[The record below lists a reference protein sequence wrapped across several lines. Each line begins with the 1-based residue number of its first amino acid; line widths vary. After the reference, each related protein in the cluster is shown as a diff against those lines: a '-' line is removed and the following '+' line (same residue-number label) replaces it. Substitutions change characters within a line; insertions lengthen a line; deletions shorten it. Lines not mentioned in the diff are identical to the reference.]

1 MLVAFL
7 LWRNKILEVLYSKKN
22 FFLETWKARD
32 PQEIGQ
38 YEAERFQLKNR
49 IEMLEMEKKERDK
62 IISDM
67 PTNGPELLVDNSAKN
82 QTRYAFVMSL
92 IFLPSLADHF
102 G

>member
-1 MLVAFL
+1 
-7 LWRNKILEVLYSKKN
+7 
-22 FFLETWKARD
+22 
-32 PQEIGQ
+32 
-38 YEAERFQLKNR
+38 
-49 IEMLEMEKKERDK
+49 MEKKERDK